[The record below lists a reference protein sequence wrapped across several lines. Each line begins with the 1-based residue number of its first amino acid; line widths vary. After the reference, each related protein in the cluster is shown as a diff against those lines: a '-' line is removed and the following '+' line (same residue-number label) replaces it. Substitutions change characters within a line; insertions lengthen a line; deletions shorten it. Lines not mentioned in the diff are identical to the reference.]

1 MKKKIFLVGVVV
13 AVFFAFG
20 IVKYSY
26 NTGVVKAEN
35 KDNTLKSGAVYAY
48 VPVGAVVYD
57 NIDGKCVDMI
67 ASGKKVEII
76 KDRSKQWYYVKYG
89 SHLGWVKENSLKI
102 PPDSGTEQ
110 KQLSADFIESYA
122 DKNFSS
128 KTPHFVWVD
137 IDRQRIYIL
146 ERVSQ
151 KDQGNIMLIDK
162 LAMAY
167 LKNGEKE
174 NAIQYLKRE
183 KDNENLDEV
192 IYEQLVDKIELLDR
206 SMDKFDIAKNIL
218 DVARIFERLFSI
230 PDYYN
235 YPEFVNIFL
244 VLITGYNG
252 KNEKDT
258 R

>member
-1 MKKKIFLVGVVV
+1 MRNVVRANCLRRYLEGAIDLLIKDKVLAAGLPEEKWNNYNLNNRIQAIGKYYSKRIEQEFCRLRIIGNGGSHYNPEEMVSTEDINEGIEIATKIVEEVVIEY
-13 AVFFAFG
+13 F
-20 IVKYSY
+20 Y
-26 NTGVVKAEN
+26 NH
-35 KDNTLKSGAVYAY
+35 
-48 VPVGAVVYD
+48 PVGTELPVLT
-57 NIDGKCVDMI
+57 ML
-67 ASGKKVEII
+67 S
-76 KDRSKQWYYVKYG
+76 
-89 SHLGWVKENSLKI
+89 SL
-102 PPDSGTEQ
+102 PPC
-110 KQLSADFIESYA
+110 K
-122 DKNFSS
+122 
-128 KTPHFVWVD
+128 
-137 IDRQRIYIL
+137 RIYIL

-258 R
+258 RCK